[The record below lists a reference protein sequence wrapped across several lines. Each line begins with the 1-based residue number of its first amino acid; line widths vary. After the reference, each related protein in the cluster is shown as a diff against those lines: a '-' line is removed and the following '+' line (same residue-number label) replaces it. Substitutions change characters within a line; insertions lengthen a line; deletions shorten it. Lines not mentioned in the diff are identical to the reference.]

1 LMLYIYFVYLVLKMT
16 SKLPDVL
23 TEQEIA
29 QIVKNVKIIR
39 IQINQIMFRL
49 EGITQSKFLEE
60 HNKMWEEAH
69 LTMKK

>member
-1 LMLYIYFVYLVLKMT
+1 MT